1 MKIQLTKTAT
11 IVLSSL
17 MLTTGCS
24 KAQETAASPQ
34 ITMGNGAVN
43 SIQIDGLMRQSG
55 EKVFSDT
62 RTDGDEVSTFRTN
75 STAITFPTV
84 TIENPGWIVLHPVI
98 DGKPNGDIVSGF
110 SYLDA
115 GENID
120 VTIDMVHPADVGSK
134 YLVMLHNDVDA
145 DRVFDFVFVEDGIN
159 VEDRAVF
166 EGTNMIA
173 HFISLP

>member
-1 MKIQLTKTAT
+1 MKIQLIKIAT

-17 MLTTGCS
+17 TLTTGCS
-24 KAQETAASPQ
+24 KAQEAAAPPQ
-34 ITMGNGAVN
+34 ITMGNGAFN
-43 SIQIDGLMRQSG
+43 SIQIDGLVRQSG

-62 RTDGDEVSTFRTN
+62 RTDGDETSIFRTN
-75 STAITFPTV
+75 SSTIKFPKV
-84 TIENPGWIVLHPVI
+84 TIQKSGWIVLHPVI

-115 GENID
+115 GENAD
-120 VTIDMVHPADVGSK
+120 VTIDMVHPADADSK
-134 YLVMLHNDVDA
+134 YLVMLHNDVDV